1 MTMNDDFTQT
11 IINFIADA
19 TVDIER
25 VRINAQK
32 DLVAGVISDTR
43 VDTGLARRNWQAKK
57 DSIPTSVIEYA
68 GAPTGSNS
76 VADAMA
82 VAFGTDG
89 TFYFVNNLHY
99 VYYLEFGTSRTAGDG
114 MARNN
119 AQRVATTL
127 RAGGYN

>member
-1 MTMNDDFTQT
+1 MNDDFTET

-32 DLVAGVISDTR
+32 DLVAGVISDTP
-43 VDTGLARRNWQAKK
+43 VDTGLARKNWQAKK
-57 DSIPTSVIEYA
+57 DSIPTSVIEYS
-68 GAPTGSNS
+68 GAPTGSNP
-76 VADAMA
+76 VAEAMA
-82 VAFGTDG
+82 VAFGADG

-99 VYYLEFGTSRTAGDG
+99 IVYLELGTSKMQAVG

-119 AQRVATTL
+119 AQRVADTL